1 MSSLSVVCGDGVLAS
16 HKLVLA
22 TVSPFLSS
30 VLAAIPTGDHV
41 TLVMP
46 DFGVDEV
53 ELFLQTIISEEASNN
68 FHLSLALG
76 ITIQPLLTLE
86 EDCRSYNE
94 DEETIEKAQSISTL
108 KDKELENDVSD
119 DVNVNSIKEEMQLPI
134 EANITRINTNEIR
147 KMDENDE
154 EHNSSNVE
162 VPSRHAD
169 SAEVAREKFPD
180 IEQQMD
186 DLIKDFISNPS
197 CEGERGINARIE
209 YKISHLRAIKYLQR
223 GTGEGI
229 RKVAA
234 KFGVNKSTLQR
245 CLKTGQIRLVGSGS
259 GRQFAG
265 NQPIF
270 SVDEEKRIA
279 ARARDLSNGGKRVTL
294 QIIKE
299 IITQEF
305 SILRRNC
312 PKKRAIKRF
321 ADRWNLLK

>member
-1 MSSLSVVCGDGVLAS
+1 
-16 HKLVLA
+16 
-22 TVSPFLSS
+22 
-30 VLAAIPTGDHV
+30 
-41 TLVMP
+41 
-46 DFGVDEV
+46 
-53 ELFLQTIISEEASNN
+53 
-68 FHLSLALG
+68 
-76 ITIQPLLTLE
+76 
-86 EDCRSYNE
+86 
-94 DEETIEKAQSISTL
+94 
-108 KDKELENDVSD
+108 
-119 DVNVNSIKEEMQLPI
+119 
-134 EANITRINTNEIR
+134 
-147 KMDENDE
+147 MDENDE
-154 EHNSSNVE
+154 EHIE
-162 VPSRHAD
+162 LPSRHAD

-270 SVDEEKRIA
+270 SIAEEKRIA
-279 ARARDLSNGGKRVTL
+279 ARARDLSNGGKRMTL
-294 QIIKE
+294 HILIE

-305 SILRRNC
+305 SILQRNC
-312 PKKRAIKRF
+312 PGKRAIKRF